1 MLIIEFLKDGNMK
14 IDMKTKINSIDSSG
28 YNPKSQISSGSYS
41 IKFFQD
47 TSAVRNNISEY
58 TKNNIIPIN
67 NIIDTNL

>member
-14 IDMKTKINSIDSSG
+14 IDMKTKINRIDSSG

>member
-1 MLIIEFLKDGNMK
+1 MK